1 MWIAAA
7 ALALASPGA
16 TAPDDDSAVALQWE
30 APAACPDVAALRGE
44 LERYVS
50 ADAQRGD
57 RPLRVHALVREDAG
71 RFVLDLELDAEGGI
85 MRQRIVAERCEVLA
99 SATALVIAVLLDPAG
114 VVERVEPSPPPVEP
128 PIATAAPVTPTPVT
142 TPTAAPKRRR
152 SLQAI
157 LRVAALGG
165 TGVLPR
171 FGAGFTAAAGIRG
184 RLFRAELVAT
194 GMLPQRAR
202 AEGEDAGARVD
213 AWTIGP
219 RGCVVPE
226 VRTVELPVCTGLD
239 AGQIRAR
246 GFGLQTALRPV
257 APWVAIPLSASVLWA
272 PAAASRRFAFG
283 PGVEAWV
290 ATTRPRF
297 GIDDLGPLYRAAR
310 AGIRAWVT
318 VELRLP

>member
-128 PIATAAPVTPTPVT
+128 PIATAAPVT
-142 TPTAAPKRRR
+142 
-152 SLQAI
+152 
-157 LRVAALGG
+157 
-165 TGVLPR
+165 
-171 FGAGFTAAAGIRG
+171 
-184 RLFRAELVAT
+184 
-194 GMLPQRAR
+194 
-202 AEGEDAGARVD
+202 
-213 AWTIGP
+213 
-219 RGCVVPE
+219 
-226 VRTVELPVCTGLD
+226 
-239 AGQIRAR
+239 
-246 GFGLQTALRPV
+246 
-257 APWVAIPLSASVLWA
+257 
-272 PAAASRRFAFG
+272 
-283 PGVEAWV
+283 
-290 ATTRPRF
+290 
-297 GIDDLGPLYRAAR
+297 
-310 AGIRAWVT
+310 
-318 VELRLP
+318 